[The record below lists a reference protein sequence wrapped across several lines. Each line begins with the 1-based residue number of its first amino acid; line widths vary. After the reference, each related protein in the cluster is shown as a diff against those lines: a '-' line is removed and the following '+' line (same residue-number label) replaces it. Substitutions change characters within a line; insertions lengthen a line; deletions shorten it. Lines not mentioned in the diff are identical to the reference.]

1 LKAVKEN
8 IWLTLCSPMLADVLP
23 QELFDRLSEAAN
35 DPYFEPP
42 DPGGLP
48 TFNGATGELI
58 KVLPLLRMVR
68 VSRKRFRKLCA
79 EGINI
84 EVWILFL

>member
-1 LKAVKEN
+1 
-8 IWLTLCSPMLADVLP
+8 MLADVLP

-42 DPGGLP
+42 DPGKLP

-58 KVLPLLRMVR
+58 KNLPLLRMIR
-68 VSRKRFRKLCA
+68 VSRTRFRKLCT
-79 EGINI
+79 EGIDI
-84 EVWILFL
+84 EVSISLL